1 MERLSL
7 HDLTQA
13 TGGQL
18 TEPSLGDIPFD
29 RVSIDSRDIRPGD
42 VFWALKGEHHDGHD
56 FIPQAIER
64 GASCCV
70 TSHARDAAIHGSL
83 LLVDDPLASLGR
95 FARWYRGTLEALV
108 VGVTGSVGKTT
119 TRDLIHA
126 ALASEYEGI
135 RSRKN
140 FNNLIGMP
148 LSLLDIEH
156 QHEFAV
162 LEFGASCEGDI
173 RALAEIAVPEIGVVT
188 AIGPA
193 HLASFG
199 SLDAIIR
206 TKGELLDCLPP
217 TGFAVLPGDDPIL
230 RQMADR
236 APCPV
241 IFVGEGDDNHVR
253 ATRVRASFEGLQFE
267 VDGDEFDVP
276 LCGRHHLTNVLCA
289 IAIAREIGVRPQSLA
304 QGLSYFQPIEG
315 RTCLKTIGPWTV
327 IDDTYNASPTSVAAA
342 CRMMKDLELPGIG
355 QRVLVLGDMKELGPT
370 AADEHEQIGMLA
382 ARQRI
387 DLLLACGDH
396 ADDIAGGAEHAGMD
410 PHRIAAAPDIE
421 TAKAVLDCWLE
432 PGDAILVKGS
442 RATRMERIVE
452 WLCERAVLEEKLRG
466 NTTQRR
472 CA

>member
-18 TEPSLGDIPFD
+18 TDTSSADRPFE
-29 RVSIDSRDIRPGD
+29 RVSIDSRDVRPGD

-56 FIPQAIER
+56 FIPQALER
-64 GASCCV
+64 GAACCV
-70 TSHARDAAIHGSL
+70 TSRSHGEAAGGSRL
-83 LLVDDPLASLGR
+83 IVEDSLASLSR

-108 VGVTGSVGKTT
+108 IGVTGSVGKTT

-126 ALASEYEGI
+126 ALAAEYEGV

-140 FNNLIGMP
+140 FNNLIGLP
-148 LSLLDIEH
+148 LSLLDIEQ

-162 LEFGASCEGDI
+162 LELGAAREGDI
-173 RALAEIAVPEIGVVT
+173 RALAEIAVPEVGVVT

-241 IFVGEGDDNHVR
+241 IFVGEGDDNHLR
-253 ATRVRASFEGLQFE
+253 ATRVRASFEGLRFE
-267 VDGDEFDVP
+267 ADGGEFDVP
-276 LCGRHHLTNVLCA
+276 VCGRHHLTNVLCA
-289 IAIAREIGVRPQSLA
+289 IAIAREIGVSPKSLA

-315 RTCLKTIGPWTV
+315 RTCLHTIGPWTV
-327 IDDTYNASPTSVAAA
+327 IDDTYNASPKSVAAA
-342 CRMMKDLELPGIG
+342 CRMMKDLELPGLG
-355 QRVLVLGDMKELGPT
+355 QRIVVLGDMRELGPS
-370 AADEHEQIGMLA
+370 AANEHEQIGELA
-382 ARQRI
+382 ARLRI

-396 ADDIAGGAEHAGMD
+396 ADDIAGGAERAGMD

-432 PGDAILVKGS
+432 PGDTILVKGS
-442 RATRMERIVE
+442 RATRMERMVE
-452 WLCERAVLEEKLRG
+452 WLRERAALEETLRG

>member
-7 HDLTQA
+7 YDLMQA
-13 TGGQL
+13 TGGRL
-18 TEPSLGDIPFD
+18 TEPSSADVPFD
-29 RVSIDSRDIRPGD
+29 RITIDSREVRPGD
-42 VFWALKGEHHDGHD
+42 VFWALHGERHDGHD
-56 FIPQAIER
+56 FLPQALDC
-64 GASCCV
+64 GAACCV
-70 TSHARDAAIHGSL
+70 TSRSRGETTEGPRLI
-83 LLVDDPLASLGR
+83 VDDSLDSLGR

-108 VGVTGSVGKTT
+108 IGVTGSVGKTT

-126 ALASEYEGI
+126 ALASEFEGL

-140 FNNLIGMP
+140 FNNLIGLP

-162 LEFGASCEGDI
+162 LEMGAAREGDI
-173 RALAEIAVPEIGVVT
+173 RALAEIAVPEVGVVT

-230 RQMADR
+230 RQLADR

-267 VDGDEFDVP
+267 VDGDEFNVP
-276 LCGRHHLTNVLCA
+276 VCGRHHLTNVLCA

-304 QGLSYFQPIEG
+304 QGLSYFQPVEG
-315 RTCLKTIGPWTV
+315 RSFLKTIGSWIV

-355 QRVLVLGDMKELGPT
+355 RRIVVLGDMKELGPI
-370 AADEHEQIGMLA
+370 AAHEHEQIGALA
-382 ARQRI
+382 TRLRI

-396 ADDIAGGAEHAGMD
+396 ADDIAGGAERAGMA

-442 RATRMERIVE
+442 RVTRMERIVE
-452 WLCERAVLEEKLRG
+452 WLHERAALDEALRG
-466 NTTQRR
+466 NITQRR